1 MKKIFYNDPDETPL
15 EEIIA
20 VDPKLTGLL
29 PAEVTDFIN
38 QITDET

>member
-1 MKKIFYNDPDETPL
+1 MKKIFYGDPDETPL

-20 VDPKLTGLL
+20 IDPKLTGLL
-29 PAEVTDFIN
+29 SETVTDFIN